1 MQGHGDQIPLVD
13 VPGAGDDLDGLSLAH
28 VQLAD
33 PHVVGVG
40 VALHGPNAAHHHVG
54 DLLPQIVGQLHLGA
68 GQGHGLGKIMVIG
81 VYGDKFTQ
89 PVSA

>member
-1 MQGHGDQIPLVD
+1 MQGHGHQVAGVD
-13 VPGAGDDLDGLSLAH
+13 VPGAGDDLHRLGLAG
-28 VQLAD
+28 VDLAD

-40 VALHGPNAAHHHVG
+40 VALHGQDAAHHHVG
-54 DLLPQIVGQLHLGA
+54 DLSAQVVGQLHLGP